1 MAALSLIGTVL
12 GLVGTF
18 VSASAAITQ
27 AEETKRASIA
37 AENARR
43 QQMQL
48 DANRRRRQAVRE
60 SLVARA
66 TALSV
71 GTNQGAGQGTG
82 VAGAMAQA
90 TATGR
95 QNVQTTNS
103 AEVLGNRVFDAN
115 IAYAEAVAKGQKAM
129 AFGSLISSI
138 GGALTSSAGTLG
150 SLGGQPQ
157 YG

>member
-12 GLVGTF
+12 GVVGSF
-18 VSASAAITQ
+18 VQASASARM
-27 AEETKRASIA
+27 AEETKNASIA

-60 SLVARA
+60 GLVARA

-71 GTNQGAGQGTG
+71 STNQGAQGSG
-82 VAGAMAQA
+82 PQGAMSQA
-90 TATGR
+90 TATAN

-115 IAYAEAVAKGQKAM
+115 IKYAEAVARGQKAM
-129 AFGSLISSI
+129 AWGSLISSI
-138 GGALTSSAGTLG
+138 GGALTSTAGTIG
-150 SLGGQPQ
+150 QLGGQPS

>member
-1 MAALSLIGTVL
+1 MAAVSLIGTVL

-27 AEETKRASIA
+27 AEETRKASIA

-48 DANRRRRQAVRE
+48 DANRRRRAAVRE

-71 GTNQGAGQGTG
+71 STNQGAQGSG
-82 VAGAMAQA
+82 PQGAMAQA
-90 TATGR
+90 TATGN
-95 QNVQTTNS
+95 QNVQTAGA
-103 AEVLGNRVFDAN
+103 AETLGNRVFDAN
-115 IAYAEAVAKGQKAM
+115 IAYANAVAKGQKAM

-150 SLGGQPQ
+150 SLGGQSQ